1 MHSPDPLKRAWLYN
15 IIMLILLALIISIGV
30 YAP

>member
-1 MHSPDPLKRAWLYN
+1 MPRPDPLKRAWLYN

>member
-1 MHSPDPLKRAWLYN
+1 MRKPDPLKRAWLYN